1 MPADIEKLEDS
12 PHLLDLLIQME
23 DVLDSLDVYVFKNW
37 LDGEIVEGP
46 SVRRYWLDMT
56 LKYPLKKMPDPR
68 AGLRLLKHGVRV
80 DFDKAHES
88 ADGKTKALDEVE
100 DDSQGKKVWLVRI
113 SIPRRLI
120 SELNAGQLDFYDEE
134 VDVEDVQDAQDGGMN
149 DESGY
154 DDEAVD
160 PNADPMADPRAADP
174 MAQGGAPAA
183 PGQGAAPGAP
193 QPPQGR

>member
-37 LDGEIVEGP
+37 IDGEIVEGP
-46 SVRRYWLDMT
+46 KVRRYWLDMT
-56 LKYPLKKMPDPR
+56 IKYDHKKMPDPR

-80 DFDKAHES
+80 DFSKAHE
-88 ADGKTKALDEVE
+88 DTKGETKDLDEADV
-100 DDSQGKKVWLVRI
+100 DSDGKKVWLIRI

-154 DDEAVD
+154 DEESQGD
-160 PNADPMADPRAADP
+160 PNNPGGDP
-174 MAQGGAPAA
+174 MAQPPGGDPMAAPPAAPAA
-183 PGQGAAPGAP
+183 PPAKGGVPNG
-193 QPPQGR
+193 

>member
-46 SVRRYWLDMT
+46 AVRRYWLDMT

-80 DFDKAHES
+80 DFNKAHES
-88 ADGKTKALDEVE
+88 KDGKTQDVSEVE
-100 DDSQGKKVWLVRI
+100 DDSQGTKVWLVRI

-134 VDVEDVQDAQDGGMN
+134 VDVDDVQDAQDGGMN
-149 DESGY
+149 DETGY

-160 PNADPMADPRAADP
+160 PNADPMADPMAADP